1 LAVIQTI
8 YKKMGDKSGEPDEA
22 GYSDK
27 ICEYIQGREI
37 QKKAVMIKYHVY
49 KQLKILCI
57 LKTCF

>member
-1 LAVIQTI
+1 MTVYI
-8 YKKMGDKSGEPDEA
+8 KKWEIKSGEPDKA

-27 ICEYIQGREI
+27 IREYIQSREI